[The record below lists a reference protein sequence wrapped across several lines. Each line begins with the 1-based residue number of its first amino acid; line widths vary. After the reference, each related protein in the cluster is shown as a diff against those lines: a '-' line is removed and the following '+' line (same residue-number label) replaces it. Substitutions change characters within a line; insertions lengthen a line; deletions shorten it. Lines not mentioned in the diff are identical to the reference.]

1 MRRILAGLLTF
12 LVLTATLLVL
22 PVYAAPVPAPE
33 PVSTSSDEVPMG
45 SVEDPAPAADVQPG
59 PTDPVAGVPSSAPTL
74 TVSRPEVAE
83 FSLVGVT
90 WAADP
95 DVDDTVVQ
103 VRVRTDDGDWG
114 GWTEVTPETADQSTT
129 ARTGAVLR
137 GGTSPLW
144 TGPSTGVEVELVTR
158 SGAQPTDVQ
167 LDLIDPGASE
177 ADADLGIPD
186 ITDTANA
193 AVTMPAV
200 FSRAQWGADEGIRT
214 WAPQYAATIK
224 AATLHHTADSNNYT
238 ADQVPQIMRSIYRY
252 HTVSLGWGDI
262 GYNVIV
268 DKFGRLFEGRAGGL
282 ASTVMGAHAGG
293 FNTSTFGVSM
303 LGNYDLVEVPQA
315 TVDSVAAI
323 IAWKFSLFGINP
335 KGTTV
340 LTSSGGGT
348 SKYASG
354 TQVTLPTIFAH
365 RQVGST
371 VCPGRYGYARLPEIR
386 DKVVSLSG
394 SQTPITDRYRAD
406 AALRTTLGA
415 ATTGEWSTGD
425 GRGHYQNFVNGSLYW
440 SPTTG
445 VRLVTGPIQKR
456 WSELGFEGSSL
467 GFPTSDVLPTGGR
480 DGTYQTFQNGAMY
493 WSPTR
498 GVKAIEGEI
507 YRRFAAQGY
516 EGGPLGW
523 PTMDTS
529 PTAGGVGRWQ
539 SFAGGTVYWSPT
551 SGARVMN
558 GPIYDRFLRTGY
570 EGGPLGWPTSD
581 VLPTGGRD
589 GTYQTYQN
597 GAVYWSPS
605 RGAKAVEGGIFER
618 WAAQGHETGPLG
630 WPTIDTSPT
639 AGGVG
644 RWQSFTGGTVY
655 WSAASGARV
664 MSGPIY
670 DRFVRTG
677 YEGGRLGWPTSDVL
691 PTGGR
696 DGTYQTYQR
705 GAVYWSPGRGALA
718 IEGAVLQRWAAQGH
732 ETGPLGWPTGDSLPT
747 EGDSGLW
754 QPFRGGTVYWSPAS
768 GARVMSGPIYD
779 RFVRTGW
786 EKGPLGWPTSDVLP
800 TGGRD
805 GTYQTYQNGAVY
817 WSPSRGAAAIQGPVL
832 QRWAAQG
839 HENGP
844 LGWPTGDTL
853 RTGGGEGLHQRF
865 DKGSIYWS
873 AASGA
878 RALVGPMAT
887 AFTAQGWEAGPLG
900 YPTAEAVPTGP
911 RTGTYQNFQRGAL
924 YSSPGTG
931 TFPVTGAT
939 YDLYRSLGFEGSPL
953 GYPTAAAVATATGS
967 RQAFQGGEVHVAG
980 GVARAVMGPV
990 YDRWQATGGS
1000 TGPLGEPT
1008 STQLPTSGRTGVYN
1022 LFEDG
1027 AVYWS
1032 AATGA
1037 HAMVGPVHS
1046 TWVGLGWEG
1055 SRLGWPTRGAYAVP
1069 GGLRTDFQGGSITVA
1084 TATGAVTVAY
1094 T

>member
-1 MRRILAGLLTF
+1 MRRIIAGLLAF
-12 LVLTATLLVL
+12 LAVTATLLVL
-22 PVYAAPVPAPE
+22 PVYAAPVPEPE
-33 PVSTSSDEVPMG
+33 PVTTSSDEVPMG
-45 SVEDPAPAADVQPG
+45 SVEDPAPAADVQSG
-59 PTDPVAGVPSSAPTL
+59 PTDPVAGVSASAPTL
-74 TVSRPEVAE
+74 TVSRPEVAP

-95 DVDDTVVQ
+95 EVDDTIVQ
-103 VRVRTDDGDWG
+103 VRVRADDDDEWG

-129 ARTGAVLR
+129 ARTGAVVR

-167 LDLIDPGASE
+167 LDLVDPGASD
-177 ADADLGIPD
+177 ADADLGIPE

-224 AATLHHTADSNNYT
+224 AATLHHTADSNAYT
-238 ADQVPQIMRSIYRY
+238 ADQVPGIMRSIYRY

-268 DKFGRLFEGRAGGL
+268 DKFGRLWEGRAGGL

-303 LGNYDLVEVPQA
+303 LGNYDLVEVPRA
-315 TVDSVAAI
+315 TVDAVSAI
-323 IAWKFSLFGINP
+323 IAWKFSLFGVNP

-354 TQVTLPTIFAH
+354 TKVTLPTIFAH
-365 RQVGST
+365 RDVGST
-371 VCPGRYGYARLPEIR
+371 ACPGRYGVARMPEIR
-386 DKVVSLSG
+386 DKVVTMSG

-406 AALRTTLGA
+406 AALRATLGA
-415 ATTGEWSTGD
+415 PTTGEWSTGD

-456 WSELGFEGSSL
+456 WSELGYEGSSL

-498 GVKAIEGEI
+498 GVKAIEGEV
-507 YRRFAAQGY
+507 YRRFSAQGY
-516 EGGPLGW
+516 EG
-523 PTMDTS
+523 
-529 PTAGGVGRWQ
+529 
-539 SFAGGTVYWSPT
+539 
-551 SGARVMN
+551 
-558 GPIYDRFLRTGY
+558 
-570 EGGPLGWPTSD
+570 
-581 VLPTGGRD
+581 
-589 GTYQTYQN
+589 
-597 GAVYWSPS
+597 
-605 RGAKAVEGGIFER
+605 
-618 WAAQGHETGPLG
+618 GPLG

-644 RWQSFTGGTVY
+644 RWQSFAGGTVY

-677 YEGGRLGWPTSDVL
+677 YEGGPLGWPTSDVL

-705 GAVYWSPGRGALA
+705 GAVYWSPTRGAKA
-718 IEGAVLQRWAAQGH
+718 IEGAVLQRWAGQGH
-732 ETGPLGWPTGDSLPT
+732 EAGPLGWPTGDSLPT

-754 QPFRGGTVYWSPAS
+754 QSFSGGTVYWSAAS

-786 EKGPLGWPTSDVLP
+786 EKSPLGWPTSDVLP

-817 WSPSRGAAAIQGPVL
+817 WSPSRGAAAVQGPVL

-865 DKGSIYWS
+865 DKGSMYWS

-878 RALVGPMAT
+878 HALVGSMAT
-887 AFTAQGWEAGPLG
+887 AFTAQGWETGPLG
-900 YPTAEAVPTGP
+900 YPTAAALPTGP

-939 YDLYRSLGFEGSPL
+939 YDLYRSVGFEGSEL
-953 GYPTAAAVATATGS
+953 GYPTAAPVATATGS
-967 RQAFQGGEVHVAG
+967 RQAFQGGEVRVSG

-1008 STQLPTSGRTGVYN
+1008 STQLPTSGRDGVYN

-1037 HAMVGPVHS
+1037 HAMVGPVHT
-1046 TWVGLGWEG
+1046 TWVGLGWER
-1055 SRLGWPTRGAYAVP
+1055 SRLGWPTRDAYAVP

-1094 T
+1094 S